1 MKQHRVTPALLRRW
15 SLPAIA
21 PTDGKEERGRVLV
34 IGGSRTVPGG
44 ALLAAIAS
52 LRVGAGKLHVATSQD
67 AALALAIAI
76 PEAKVSGLQATI
88 RGEIARLDSDVAT
101 AAEHADAVLVG
112 PGMDPTTATTKI
124 ATAIMRRAKA
134 VVLDAGA
141 LATPMTGPRRGA
153 MILTPHRG
161 EMAGL
166 LGVRDDDVAKDPTSA
181 ARAVAKI
188 SNATVVLKGPDTV
201 IANAQGA
208 VWIHK
213 GSCAGLGTSGSGD
226 VLSGLICGLL
236 ALGADPDQASV
247 WGVALHARAGEIL
260 TQRFGQTGFLARE
273 IAAEVPAIKESWRL
287 GGSCIKSVRSA

>member
-1 MKQHRVTPALLRRW
+1 MKPRRVTPALLRRW
-15 SLPAIA
+15 PLPAIA
-21 PTDGKEERGRVLV
+21 STDGKEERGRVLV
-34 IGGSRTVPGG
+34 IGGSRTGPG
-44 ALLAAIAS
+44 AAMLAAIAS
-52 LRVGAGKLHVATSQD
+52 LRVGAGKLHVATSKD

-76 PEAKVSGLQATI
+76 PEAKVSGLQATV
-88 RGEIARLDSDVAT
+88 RGEIAKLDSDVAT
-101 AAEHADAVLVG
+101 AAENADAVLVG
-112 PGMDPTTATTKI
+112 PGMEPTATTKKV
-124 ATAIMRRAKA
+124 ATAIVRRAKA

-141 LATPMTGPRRGA
+141 LAMSTSGRRPGA
-153 MILTPHRG
+153 MILTPHWG

-166 LGVRDDDVAKDPTSA
+166 LGVDDDDVAKDPTSA
-181 ARAVAKI
+181 ARAVARN

-208 VWIHK
+208 VWMHK

-226 VLSGLICGLL
+226 VLAGLICGLL
-236 ALGADPDQASV
+236 ALGADPDQAAA

-287 GGSCIKSVRSA
+287 GGDIH

>member
-1 MKQHRVTPALLRRW
+1 M
-15 SLPAIA
+15 
-21 PTDGKEERGRVLV
+21 
-34 IGGSRTVPGG
+34 
-44 ALLAAIAS
+44 LAAIAS
-52 LRVGAGKLHVATSQD
+52 LRVGAGKLQVATSKD

-88 RGEIARLDSDVAT
+88 RGGIAKLDSDVAR

-112 PGMDPTTATTKI
+112 PGMDPTAATKKI

-141 LATPMTGPRRGA
+141 LATPMTGPRQGT
-153 MILTPHRG
+153 MILTPHWG
-161 EMAGL
+161 EMAGW
-166 LGVRDDDVAKDPTSA
+166 LGVGDDDVAKDPTAA
-181 ARAVAKI
+181 ARAMAES

-226 VLSGLICGLL
+226 VLAGLICGLL

-260 TQRFGQTGFLARE
+260 TQRFGQTGFLSRE
-273 IAAEVPAIKESWRL
+273 IAAEVPAIKEAWRL
-287 GGSCIKSVRSA
+287 GGSYVN